1 MINYKEI
8 EKVKKSLINLYLI
21 IKLRKTNDV
30 K

>member
-1 MINYKEI
+1 MINHKEI

>member
-21 IKLRKTNDV
+21 IKLRKNNDV